1 MKSMHHSKHYPGT
14 VFAVIMA
21 LEKNSSNFVWR
32 SIELKKIAFGAEP
45 SGVKYYWIL
54 YRPF

>member
-21 LEKNSSNFVWR
+21 LEKIIPTLFDALYR
-32 SIELKKIAFGAEP
+32 AEKIAFGAE
-45 SGVKYYWIL
+45 WC
-54 YRPF
+54 

>member
-21 LEKNSSNFVWR
+21 LEKNNSNLFGTLYR
-32 SIELKKIAFGAEP
+32 AEKKLCSALSGA
-45 SGVKYYWIL
+45 KYYWIL